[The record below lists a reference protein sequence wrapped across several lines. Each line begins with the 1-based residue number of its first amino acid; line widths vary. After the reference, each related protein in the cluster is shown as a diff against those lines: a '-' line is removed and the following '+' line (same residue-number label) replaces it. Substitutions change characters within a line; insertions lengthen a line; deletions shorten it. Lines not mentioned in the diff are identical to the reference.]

1 MKNVVY
7 NKDNISDKEVT
18 DLVVRTKG
26 LLISNGYLL
35 LGNEDGALQ
44 FPGGHLEENETLEEC
59 LKREMLEETGIVL
72 TDEVVTG
79 PFLEIDY
86 YNKDWPTKGNVRKCE
101 IYYYAVETKKDINL
115 SNTSYTKGEVE
126 KHFKVDKVKLDEAID
141 YINNNISNNEL
152 NKVISPDMIIAIK
165 EYLKID

>member
-7 NKDNISDKEVT
+7 NKDNISDIEVT

-35 LGNEDGALQ
+35 LGNEDGTLQ
-44 FPGGHLEENETLEEC
+44 FPGGHLEENETFEEC
-59 LKREMLEETGIVL
+59 LKGEVLEETGIEL
-72 TDEVVTG
+72 TNEVING

-115 SNTSYTKGEVE
+115 SNTSYTKGEIE
-126 KHFKVDKVKLDEAID
+126 KHFKVDKVKINEAID
-141 YINNNISNNEL
+141 FINNNIPNNEL
-152 NKVISPDMIIAIK
+152 NKVISLDMIIAIK
-165 EYLKID
+165 EYLKNE

>member
-59 LKREMLEETGIVL
+59 LEREILEEIGADTEYVKSSSYVENFFELKGKKYHEILIVHEMKFC
-72 TDEVVTG
+72 DESMYQKEV
-79 PFLEIDY
+79 FKSIEE
-86 YNKDWPTKGNVRKCE
+86 R
-101 IYYYAVETKKDINL
+101 KKD
-115 SNTSYTKGEVE
+115 
-126 KHFKVDKVKLDEAID
+126 KLPKLKT
-141 YINNNISNNEL
+141 NSKKLEL
-152 NKVISPDMIIAIK
+152 NGKTICIITNNSSPIHTNTCSK
-165 EYLKID
+165 

>member
-35 LGNEDGALQ
+35 LGNEDGTLQ

-59 LKREMLEETGIVL
+59 LKREILEETGIEL
-72 TDEVVTG
+72 TNEVING

-101 IYYYAVETKKDINL
+101 IYYYAVETEKNINL
-115 SNTSYTKGEVE
+115 CNTSYTKSEVE
-126 KHFKVDKVKLDEAID
+126 KHFKVDKVKLNEAID
-141 YINNNISNNEL
+141 FINNNIANNEL

-165 EYLKID
+165 EYLKSE